1 MKLSKNNITNNN
13 QLSTMTTEITDSKAI
28 NTIDVLSFEQ
38 SIKRKNN
45 HDTVYDLENIMAR
58 MTIQE
63 ANFSQVI
70 EENIKLKNELDMM
83 KKNMTCFQQAKE
95 QEVTDIK
102 KSIKEINV
110 APPAK
115 KKPGPKKDKLTVY
128 NLFRQLVLHPMVNE
142 QDAKGE
148 LVGNKRDAVNKLVT
162 ELWSAPKAE
171 FEMKRK
177 TEQPK
182 LTKAEL
188 QIEYNNLMR
197 EKYNLVQQPSDEV

>member
-1 MKLSKNNITNNN
+1 
-13 QLSTMTTEITDSKAI
+13 MTTEVTDSKVTEVTEVAKVTDSK
-28 NTIDVLSFEQ
+28 TIDEQ
-38 SIKRKNN
+38 SAKRKP
-45 HDTVYDLENIMAR
+45 DIETVYEIEKLVAKMTLTEAR
-58 MTIQE
+58 FSQIIE
-63 ANFSQVI
+63 AND
-70 EENIKLKNELDMM
+70 KLKNELDMM

-110 APPAK
+110 TPPAK

-171 FEMKRK
+171 FEIKRK

>member
-1 MKLSKNNITNNN
+1 
-13 QLSTMTTEITDSKAI
+13 MTTEITDSKAI